1 MELNRKE
8 RSLWL
13 TDLDKVSCQYPDLT
27 ISGQGGRYVVWQ
39 EMKDKHDYIVAGQLV
54 EGKVLYRTQLSGSGQ
69 ALMPKVHAIKDVI
82 WFGWV
87 EKVDEN
93 WCVFVRSLKNGI
105 YGEVILL
112 HRSEANFYLSLNDD
126 GDKLM
131 VAWSCQKSGKS
142 QTCMTWVNES
152 EISETV
158 VVSDSEKTYR
168 PAAAVDQ
175 NGNLFVV
182 YDRFN
187 GKFYDLVTK
196 VRIKDEWSAEQV
208 ISRSEEWATYP
219 KVKASQDGILVFWYD
234 FGREA
239 KFSYNACIL
248 QVENQE
254 MVVKDFQ
261 KIANGVDWY
270 QDISLDA
277 NQEGIAVCAYTWGKT
292 SIRVR
297 YRKPG
302 QSWSDPVA
310 MSFQDGTGAVHP
322 QVVIDD
328 ANKIQV
334 VWQFA
339 NVNGHMDRNA
349 AIIYTDLA
357 LKDFDLYADASLDM
371 GLDAF
376 TKPIETQKIME
387 KVESSEAEAW
397 LKKNGYQDQRIVFGD
412 IHGQSGMSDGV
423 GQLDQ
428 YYHFAKVGAGLE
440 FTALTDHD
448 CYPDWMSESEWE
460 WLRTTC
466 RLVNEEGALSALL
479 AYEWTPNEYKYD
491 FGHKNVYYR
500 GDEGELFRSGDSEG
514 MTPTDLFASVKKY
527 KGMAFPH
534 HPAAT
539 WTIVSAATDWNF
551 HDEEVQRMVEIY
563 SRHAPFEYYGNTSK
577 YTKNNPQLKKHSVQD
592 ALARGYRFGIGAG
605 SDSHQMEHGIEG
617 GIVAAYVA
625 ENTRENVFD
634 ALYDR
639 CVYATSGTRILVSF
653 RIQGQEMGSEIT
665 CSKGEEYEITASV
678 LGTKNLI
685 VELLEDNQVIET
697 RTSQAHACDFRMK
710 KVKDEQEHYYYL
722 RVTQEDEHM
731 AWSSPIWV
739 D

>member
-1 MELNRKE
+1 MKSNMKE
-8 RSLWL
+8 RAQWI
-13 TDLDKVSCQYPDLT
+13 TDLDQESCQYPDLT
-27 ISGQGGRYVVWQ
+27 VTDDGKTYIIWQ
-39 EMKDKHDYIVAGQLV
+39 EMKNSHDRIVAGELV
-54 EGKVLYRTQLSGSGQ
+54 DGKIVDQVQLSGDGQ
-69 ALMPKVHAIKDVI
+69 GLMPKAHAINGTV

-87 EKVDEN
+87 EKIDEN
-93 WCVFVRSLKNGI
+93 WCVFVRSFQNGRYEEAI
-105 YGEVILL
+105 QL
-112 HRSEANFYLSLNDD
+112 HASEANFYPSLSDD
-126 GDKLM
+126 GERLI
-131 VAWSCQKSGKS
+131 VAWSS
-142 QTCMTWVNES
+142 QGAGT
-152 EISETV
+152 SETCIKMV
-158 VVSDSEKTYR
+158 LGREVSELMKVSQSKKTYR
-168 PAAAVDQ
+168 PMASVDLE
-175 NGNLFVV
+175 GNLYVV

-187 GKFYDLVTK
+187 GTYYDLITRVK
-196 VRIKDEWSAEQV
+196 IDGNWSEEQV
-208 ISRSEEWATYP
+208 VGKKEDWATYP
-219 KVKASQDGILVFWYD
+219 KVKQLKDGVQVFWYD

-239 KFSYNACIL
+239 RFSYNSCIL
-248 QVENQE
+248 RVQNQQV
-254 MVVKDFQ
+254 VVQ
-261 KIANGVDWY
+261 NVEEISNGVDWY
-270 QDISLDA
+270 QDISLDT
-277 NQEGIAVCAYTWGKT
+277 NQNGIAVCAYTWGKT

-302 QSWSDPVA
+302 QAWSDPVA
-310 MSFQDGTGAVHP
+310 MSFNDGTGAVHP
-322 QVVIDD
+322 QVCIDHE
-328 ANKIQV
+328 NSIHL

-349 AIIYTDLA
+349 AIVYTLLPLDE
-357 LKDFDLYADASLDM
+357 FDQYSDASLDK

-376 TKPIETQKIME
+376 TKPIEEEKKIDVIE
-387 KVESSEAEAW
+387 SKAVETW
-397 LKKNGYQDQRIVFGD
+397 LEKNGYTNKKVIFGD
-412 IHGQSGMSDGV
+412 IHGQSGISDGV
-423 GQLDQ
+423 GELDQ
-428 YYHFAKVGAGLE
+428 YYHFAKVGAGLD

-448 CYPDWMSESEWE
+448 CYPDWLSESEWE
-460 WLRTTC
+460 WIRTTC

-491 FGHKNVYYR
+491 FGHKNIYYR
-500 GDEGELFRSGDSEG
+500 GDEGGLFRSGDPEG

-592 ALARGYRFGIGAG
+592 ALGRGYRFGIGAG

-639 CVYATSGTRILVSF
+639 CVYATTGSRILVSF
-653 RIQGQEMGSEIT
+653 RIKGQEMGSELVCKT
-665 CSKGEEYEITASV
+665 GEEYEIEASV
-678 LGTKNLI
+678 LGTKDLK
-685 VELLEDNQVIET
+685 VELLEDNIVIES
-697 RTSQAHACDFRMK
+697 RVSKARACDFKIK
-710 KVKDEQEHYYYL
+710 KVKDDQQHYYYL
-722 RVTQEDEHM
+722 RVKQEDEHM